1 MTRIE
6 NPVLFPS
13 CWNYHLNNYKR
24 HILLLLASSIDAHT
38 SRISSDDNHL
48 NKETRQ
54 RQMSRIDCSLF
65 LLLLLLLHLVRCL
78 IIVLCRAKE
87 GYEAELCDSENEITN
102 WLRASSS
109 SLSLSLFFVTIV
121 DGSAREDTRSLS
133 LINNSVNEQI
143 V

>member
-1 MTRIE
+1 
-6 NPVLFPS
+6 
-13 CWNYHLNNYKR
+13 
-24 HILLLLASSIDAHT
+24 
-38 SRISSDDNHL
+38 
-48 NKETRQ
+48 
-54 RQMSRIDCSLF
+54 MSRIDCSLF